1 MTRAVQRKK
10 AVAKLSHLHAPVGM
24 ELDVWQ
30 RGLRAQAATQQR
42 LVITRPAGA
51 DVPFGDYGVHNPDS
65 GRTYRVALRGDA
77 PGVNYCTCPDFAVN
91 TLGTCKHVE
100 AVLRKLRRRHARA
113 LRAGFQPPYAE
124 VYVRYG
130 DQRALRFAAGTDCPA
145 AVQRLAEAYVDGDG
159 SLRFDKLPEFDRFVR
174 AVAAAGHPLRVYDD
188 ALEVITEWRDAETR
202 RALLNAEY
210 GRPTARAWRQLLKIP
225 LLPYQQVGALFAA
238 QAGRALIADDMGLG
252 KTVQA
257 IAAAELLARTAGVER
272 VLVVCPT
279 SLKSQWQ
286 QEIARFSGRTALIIE
301 GGAGCRADHYAQDA
315 AFFKITNYDIVH
327 RDVGAINHW
336 APDLVILDEAQRIKN
351 WQTRA
356 AQAVKQLASRYAIVL
371 TGTPLENRLDELH
384 SIVEFVDR
392 HRLGPLFAF
401 KATHE
406 VREEGGTRVIGY
418 RQLDQLNRTLA
429 PLMIRRTKAQVLSE
443 LPPRV
448 DKNFFVPMTP
458 AQWGPHEENREIV
471 AKLVSKWRRQHFLT
485 EADQLRLRIALQ
497 NMRMV
502 CDSTYL
508 LDHETRH
515 GHKIV
520 ELEQLLAELFER
532 PENKVVIFSQWV
544 RMNELVAEMLG
555 ARRWGHVHLHGGVPG
570 PQRKDLVNRLHA
582 DDACRVF
589 LSTDAG
595 GVGLNLQTAAT
606 VINLDL
612 PWNPAV
618 LEQRIGRV
626 HRMGQRQSVRVINL
640 IAEHTIE
647 HGMLALLGFKRSLF
661 AGVLDGTAAE
671 VCMGGSAL
679 NRFMKTVETATGGV
693 PGNGHA
699 AQAQSLDDADTVAA
713 SEHAAPVPVAPG
725 PAQAEHVAGT
735 ALPELLTRAGELL
748 HAIGRALQDGGGA
761 ASDSSADGPV
771 RVVRDTAGHR
781 ELRLKLPED
790 QRLERGLAQLLA
802 LLGRG

>member
-1 MTRAVQRKK
+1 MARAVRRKK
-10 AVAKLSHLHAPVGM
+10 AVAKLSHLQAPAGM
-24 ELDVWQ
+24 ELATWQ
-30 RGLRAQAATQQR
+30 RSLRRQAAIQQKME
-42 LVITRPAGA
+42 ITPPVEPHA
-51 DVPFGDYGVHNPDS
+51 DPPFGDYRVHNPVS
-65 GRTYRVALRGDA
+65 GRTHRVALRGDA
-77 PGVNYCTCPDFAVN
+77 LGENYCTCPDFAVN

-100 AVLRKLRRRHARA
+100 AVLRKVRRRYARV
-113 LRAGFQPPYAE
+113 LRAGFRPPYAE

-130 DQRALRFAAGTDCPA
+130 DQRALRFSAGADCPA
-145 AVQRLAEAYVDGDG
+145 AVERAAAAYVDADG
-159 SLRFDKLPEFDRFVR
+159 VLRPDKLSDFDGFVR
-174 AVAAAGHPLRVYDD
+174 AVAAAGHPLHVYDD
-188 ALEVITEWRDAETR
+188 ALDMIAAQRDAVAR
-202 RALLNAEY
+202 CARLDAEY
-210 GRPTARAWRQLLKIP
+210 ARPSARAWRQLLKLP
-225 LLPYQQVGALFAA
+225 LLPYQQEGALFAA
-238 QAGRALIADDMGLG
+238 RAGRALIADEMGLG

-257 IAAAELLARTAGVER
+257 IAAAELLARTTGIER

-286 QEIARFSGRTALIIE
+286 QEIARFSGRPALIIE
-301 GGAGCRADHYAQDA
+301 GGTGRRTDQCAQEG
-315 AFFKITNYDIVH
+315 AFFKVTNYDVIH
-327 RDVGAINHW
+327 RDVAALNRW
-336 APDLVILDEAQRIKN
+336 APDLVVLDEAQRIKN

-356 AQAVKQLASRYAIVL
+356 AHAVKQISSRYAIVL

-406 VREEGGTRVIGY
+406 IREEGRARVVGY

-458 AQWGPHEENREIV
+458 PQWGPHNENREIV
-471 AKLVSKWRRQHFLT
+471 AKLVSKWRRHHFLT

-502 CDSTYL
+502 CDNTYL
-508 LDHETRH
+508 LDRETRH
-515 GHKIV
+515 GQKIA
-520 ELEQLLAELFER
+520 ELEQLLGELLER

-544 RMNELVAEMLG
+544 RMNELVAEMLA
-555 ARRWGHVHLHGGVPG
+555 ARRWDHVHLHGGVPG
-570 PQRKDLVNRLHA
+570 PQRKDLVHRLHT

-626 HRMGQRQSVRVINL
+626 HRMGQQRPVQVINL

-671 VCMGGSAL
+671 VCMGGGAL
-679 NRFMKTVETATGGV
+679 NRFMKTVEAATDGV
-693 PGNGHA
+693 PANGHA
-699 AQAQSLDDADTVAA
+699 TAPLPVEAADENLNRVEPAAPKEASGTPAQ
-713 SEHAAPVPVAPG
+713 HAAA
-725 PAQAEHVAGT
+725 A
-735 ALPELLTRAGELL
+735 ALPELLSRAGALL
-748 HAIGRALQDGGGA
+748 HGLARALQDDGATQGGWM
-761 ASDSSADGPV
+761 
-771 RVVRDTAGHR
+771 RVVRGAAGER
-781 ELRLKLPED
+781 ELRLKLPDDGRVEN
-790 QRLERGLAQLLA
+790 GLAQLLA
-802 LLGRG
+802 ILDQA